1 MPPVAP
7 RKFLLG
13 AFAGVLV
20 LGIAGAYLYGAKKKL
35 DLESSAA
42 ASVADATTRLRDAA
56 GLALGAPQA
65 AARLTA
71 HAEAMQAHLEVLRA
85 EDASRNKA
93 LAEAAELYLLD
104 VQAIARNR
112 SNAAR
117 AHGAARASMRA
128 LAAHLEQAAERG
140 TGWIQRAL
148 ALKERAER
156 DNYDLRASLGA
167 LAGLV
172 DAHRESQ
179 EKLKAA
185 APDAP
190 LLADEER
197 LALLKATRAAETQA
211 GEELERLR
219 RLPVG

>member
-1 MPPVAP
+1 
-7 RKFLLG
+7 
-13 AFAGVLV
+13 
-20 LGIAGAYLYGAKKKL
+20 
-35 DLESSAA
+35 
-42 ASVADATTRLRDAA
+42 
-56 GLALGAPQA
+56 
-65 AARLTA
+65 
-71 HAEAMQAHLEVLRA
+71 
-85 EDASRNKA
+85 
-93 LAEAAELYLLD
+93 
-104 VQAIARNR
+104 
-112 SNAAR
+112 
-117 AHGAARASMRA
+117 MRA

>member
-1 MPPVAP
+1 MQPAS
-7 RKFLLG
+7 RKKVLLG
-13 AFAGVLV
+13 AFVAVLL
-20 LGIAGAYLYGAKKKL
+20 LGIAGAYFYGAKKKL
-35 DLESSAA
+35 DLESSAT

-56 GLALGAPQA
+56 GIALDAPQA
-65 AARLTA
+65 VARLTA
-71 HAEAMQAHLEVLRA
+71 HADAMEAHLEVLRA

-112 SNAAR
+112 ANAAR
-117 AHGAARASMRA
+117 ARGAARASTRA
-128 LAAHLEQAAERG
+128 LAAHLENAADRG
-140 TGWIQRAL
+140 PGWIQRAL

-156 DNYDLRASLGA
+156 DNFDLRSSLGT
-167 LAGLV
+167 LAGLI

-179 EKLKAA
+179 AKLKAA

-190 LLADEER
+190 VLADNER
-197 LALLKATRAAETQA
+197 LALLKATRAAEAQA
-211 GEELERLR
+211 GEALEGLR